1 MGNQSTC
8 ELEQGW
14 LLSCVKS
21 QRETRTSQ
29 RKGILQLSNRIR
41 VWQFKAWV
49 GMAWFTMAVITLYQR
64 IVKLCR
70 GLIWLL
76 SECRVVKICVRDCLP
91 YRFPLP
97 LAQWPCC
104 RVRKAPLSPHSRTI
118 LTTNEKPGFP
128 CYRPIAS
135 KHTRLGLVMLG
146 FIIGVSTAVNNFEF
160 WAGIYIFFCSHLTS
174 VSESVAGHNSKI
186 VCEQSSVE
194 IR

>member
-1 MGNQSTC
+1 
-8 ELEQGW
+8 
-14 LLSCVKS
+14 
-21 QRETRTSQ
+21 
-29 RKGILQLSNRIR
+29 
-41 VWQFKAWV
+41 
-49 GMAWFTMAVITLYQR
+49 MAWYTMVVITLHQYIATLPQTLNWQHYVWAMWAR
-64 IVKLCR
+64 FVCW
-70 GLIWLL
+70 G
-76 SECRVVKICVRDCLP
+76 CLP
-91 YRFPLP
+91 YRSRLP